1 MTSRQCSPCW
11 RWEIGNSQCILKPIQ
26 PWTCSF
32 YDLLQNPSR
41 NTNML
46 FIFDQ
51 AQNTAC
57 FGPDRDWNHGGWGEG
72 RNKAI
77 IPLDLMLNQWHFKGN
92 QGGSCQAVFMSCSEK
107 EAPRWR
113 SLCWKQ
119 RYEHFS
125 ISLLLLFWVSF
136 RPVFSSAPHLFS
148 TANAVCR
155 SLSACQQQA
164 RAPGRHP
171 EPQSV
176 LDPLLWAVSDST
188 VSSSPS
194 CPQGSRAKAFPFY
207 G

>member
-1 MTSRQCSPCW
+1 MQPIAC
-11 RWEIGNSQCILKPIQ
+11 RWETGKSLCRVKTIQ
-26 PWTCSF
+26 TFELAAFMTF
-32 YDLLQNPSR
+32 YRLLMGTQHTVSLVWAWSGLEFR
-41 NTNML
+41 
-46 FIFDQ
+46 
-51 AQNTAC
+51 
-57 FGPDRDWNHGGWGEG
+57 RWGEG
-72 RNKAI
+72 KKNAI

-136 RPVFSSAPHLFS
+136 CPVFSSAPHLFS

-155 SLSACQQQA
+155 SPSACQQQA

-194 CPQGSRAKAFPFY
+194 CPQGSCAKAFPFY